1 MADTHYTD
9 ASGTPDVLPEKFSS
23 EVERQREAAAKLLRR
38 FSLTLRRIPAR
49 DKAGRAVHSAKG
61 KMQEAA
67 HYVQE
72 HYLKDA
78 GAELDRLAKRR
89 PAVSLLVA
97 IAAGYV
103 AGRVIRGVLRD

>member
-23 EVERQREAAAKLLRR
+23 EIERQREAAAKLLRR
-38 FSLTLRRIPAR
+38 FATTLRRIPAR
-49 DKAGRAVHSAKG
+49 DKAGNVVNSARFKV
-61 KMQEAA
+61 QHAA

-78 GAELDRLAKRR
+78 GAELDRLANRR

-97 IAAGYV
+97 VAAGYV
-103 AGRVIRGVLRD
+103 IGRAIRGVLRD